1 MSLISLNSIETPMR
15 DFCRPTERL
24 LFVSTGVTTLILL
37 FILSLETQAAAT
49 LEVDKY
55 GLSCR
60 LNME

>member
-1 MSLISLNSIETPMR
+1 MR
-15 DFCRPTERL
+15 DFCCPTERL